1 MSKLKNFFQDI
12 KQNSAKNKFLLWGLG
27 LVGALMLVLPANC
40 GDGSKQPA
48 VTSQLPEIDYQQQLQ
63 RELEGILSRI
73 EGAGRVTVMLTLD
86 DDAEIV
92 YASNEETSRRTTS
105 EEDSQGGVRQQLEYD
120 SRGQLVIVQ
129 TGNQEEPVIEKII
142 KPRVRGVLV
151 VAAGADNPLIRE
163 RLTHAVQGVLA
174 VPAYKIT
181 VQKGE

>member
-1 MSKLKNFFQDI
+1 MSKVKKFFQDI
-12 KQNSAKNKFLLWGLG
+12 KENSGKNKFLLWGLG
-27 LVGALMLVLPANC
+27 LVGALLLILPGNC
-40 GDGSKQPA
+40 GSDGKQPA
-48 VTSQLPEIDYQQQLQ
+48 AVSLPQEDYQQLLQ
-63 RELEGILSRI
+63 RELESILARI

-86 DDAEIV
+86 DEGEII
-92 YASNEETSRRTTS
+92 YASDEETSKRTTS

-129 TGNQEEPVIEKII
+129 TGNQQEPVAVKLI

-163 RLTHAVQGVLA
+163 RLTHAVQRVLD